1 MFWLP
6 IVVVG
11 RVVPCHFATWALVI
25 SAPNPPV
32 ALQCYQTQRVR
43 TPWGGKGGRGLQKKV
58 WEWSLRQVWTFVG
71 PSSICPHSFS
81 GSAFC
86 SWFWHCL
93 SCFGLPQPAHMI
105 TSVDHLKTMDPGR
118 INATCFTFVRR
129 YPLLR
134 LSGLNWFSVKI
145 VLELMPWKRGTCVT
159 PTLKS
164 PASWSRWDLFKNF
177 VWTLTIRCGG
187 KCFVIQLIFFTL
199 SAFLSPRQVWLL
211 STLTWGDQIWKI
223 VTILWISSLLATP
236 EFGNLKHKKKSKKS
250 NKTAMIISTSTFCN
264 LELKKKSNKTG
275 GMVIVD
281 WHWL

>member
-1 MFWLP
+1 MSAGYIRPQPTRRASVLP
-6 IVVVG
+6 N
-11 RVVPCHFATWALVI
+11 
-25 SAPNPPV
+25 SAAENT
-32 ALQCYQTQRVR
+32 L
-43 TPWGGKGGRGLQKKV
+43 GGKGRQRVAKKV

-71 PSSICPHSFS
+71 PGSICPHSFS

-86 SWFWHCL
+86 SWFWDCL

-129 YPLLR
+129 HPLLR

-177 VWTLTIRCGG
+177 VLTLTICCGG
-187 KCFVIQLIFFTL
+187 KCFVIQLIF
-199 SAFLSPRQVWLL
+199 LL
-211 STLTWGDQIWKI
+211 CQHFC
-223 VTILWISSLLATP
+223 LLA
-236 EFGNLKHKKKSKKS
+236 KSD
-250 NKTAMIISTSTFCN
+250 FCQPW
-264 LELKKKSNKTG
+264 LEEIRSGRLLLFCEYHHYLPLLQPRALTR
-275 GMVIVD
+275 MQIRPQ
-281 WHWL
+281 W

>member
-1 MFWLP
+1 MFVLAASCCVGQCSTLSLCLYLYFCIYLYMLLP
-6 IVVVG
+6 FARISMYVLVAYCRG
-11 RVVPCHFATWALVI
+11 GQGSALSLCHM
-25 SAPNPPV
+25 SAGYIRPQPTRRASVLPNS
-32 ALQCYQTQRVR
+32 AAENTL
-43 TPWGGKGGRGLQKKV
+43 GGKGRQRVAKKV

-105 TSVDHLKTMDPGR
+105 TSVDHLKTMGPGW
-118 INATCFTFVRR
+118 INVTCFTFVRR
-129 YPLLR
+129 CPLLT

-177 VWTLTIRCGG
+177 VLTLTIRCGR
-187 KCFVIQLIFFTL
+187 KCFVIQLIFFYFV
-199 SAFLSPRQVWLL
+199 SISVSSPR
-211 STLTWGDQIWKI
+211 LTF
-223 VTILWISSLLATP
+223 V
-236 EFGNLKHKKKSKKS
+236 NLDLRRSDLEDCYYS
-250 NKTAMIISTSTFCN
+250 VNIITSCHSWVRQP
-264 LELKKKSNKTG
+264 KA
-275 GMVIVD
+275 
-281 WHWL
+281 